1 MFFFVS
7 QWRSS
12 IASHHQWQR
21 RVAEADET
29 SKWHLPFKM
38 RRESRRTRR
47 KAASRAELGWGRV
60 ERAIA
65 AIRLVIHPI
74 NWASATITTTTAV
87 AALLD
92 ADGDCDASVAAPEL
106 LPALLILL
114 LLLLLSSCSSQ
125 QCRVMM
131 ANGMGWDLVE
141 LRQIRPEQN
150 NGIVF
155 VEMNTNGI
163 IL

>member
-92 ADGDCDASVAAPEL
+92 ADGDWDASVAAPEL

-114 LLLLLSSCSSQ
+114 LLLSSQ
-125 QCRVMM
+125 LQQPTVQSDDGEWD
-131 ANGMGWDLVE
+131 GMGSGGAASDQT
-141 LRQIRPEQN
+141 RTEQW
-150 NGIVF
+150 NGIR
-155 VEMNTNGI
+155 
-163 IL
+163 